1 MRAVVRSVLKST
13 KSIRQRYASTSP
25 RTKLQLALVLALI
38 GLLAF
43 VLGIYNTV
51 DTTNKFNDL
60 DAIPTPDAE
69 TVKQM
74 SQAELMT
81 VAQVGMAKRDLLT
94 RRAQASS
101 LIGVGAAL
109 LGIATL
115 IWVNIP
121 DKPTPATSPTSAP
134 SAASPLEDGATA
146 GAVEAQDA
154 NESQTTPF

>member
-1 MRAVVRSVLKST
+1 MRTVFRSVFRGI
-13 KSIRQRYASTSP
+13 KSIRQRYASTNP
-25 RTKLQLALVLALI
+25 RTKLQVALVLALI

-43 VLGIYNTV
+43 GLGLYNTI

-81 VAQVGMAKRDLLT
+81 VAQVGMAKRDLLA

-109 LGIATL
+109 LGVATL

-121 DKPTPATSPTSAP
+121 DKPRPATSAAP
-134 SAASPLEDGATA
+134 VLNAAPPHETKVTVGVA
-146 GAVEAQDA
+146 EAQDSG
-154 NESQTTPF
+154 ESQTSPL